1 MIENIE
7 NYKNIKAEVFGSTHR
22 EHFEKMVE
30 HHVSTLLHMAE
41 KMLSEEGLSTEKKL
55 GEGRTAKIFNIG
67 KILNCCVK
75 IIKTQEGDPNLFRN
89 SVTEELE
96 LMDSFSGREIKG
108 VRVPEPYLSIK
119 AKIDEKD
126 NNLNLKNN
134 NLELVFM
141 QNVPGVSFADILEG
155 KEDFPGLESFDI
167 DKFFDKLLNFIEY
180 LNNSNVAHRD
190 LHEGNIMI
198 GNDGSPWVIDFGSAT
213 RTFGEDDSS
222 AYDITLD
229 GETTR
234 LRTDEQS
241 LREVKKKVRDF
252 LNSKKSLTN

>member
-41 KMLSEEGLSTEKKL
+41 KMLSEEELSSEKKI
-55 GEGRTAKIFNIG
+55 GEGRTAKVFSVG

-89 SVTEELE
+89 SVTEELK
-96 LMDSFSGREIKG
+96 LMDSYSGREIKG
-108 VRVPEPYLSIK
+108 VMVPEPYLSIK
-119 AKIDEKD
+119 AKIEEKD
-126 NNLNLKNN
+126 NNLSLKDN
-134 NLELVFM
+134 NLEMVFM

-155 KEDFPGLESFDI
+155 KEEFPELEDFDI
-167 DKFFDKLLNFIEY
+167 KKFFDKLYDFIDFLNG
-180 LNNSNVAHRD
+180 SNVFHRD
-190 LHEGNIMI
+190 LHEGNVMI
-198 GNDGSPWVIDFGSAT
+198 GNDGTPWVIDFGSAIKT
-213 RTFGEDDSS
+213 WGEDD
-222 AYDITLD
+222 AYDITSE

-234 LRTDEQS
+234 LRTDRQS
-241 LREVKKKVRDF
+241 LAVVEKKVRKF
-252 LNSKKSLTN
+252 LESRKSLTN